1 ILYIES
7 MTISVTYNYSSAPIP
22 NATVYVTF
30 DGSGQRN
37 LTFNAFTQ
45 QWEILLDGVDY
56 LGSQT
61 INVTAMSDGYVT
73 RFEVQTFVVLEDN
86 PVLGSSWIGNIS
98 TTDYATLAPL
108 TITLTMSNG
117 TSITDATVSF
127 TVFGTPYSLS
137 IGPGGLYTF
146 NINPTETRGIE
157 TFIVSAVRTG
167 YVSDQISLNLTV
179 EATTSLDFRNL
190 FSAEYEEWNLTIE
203 ARYLDTFYSTPIT
216 NATVTVTL
224 DGTDY
229 VLTYL
234 AGVYTIE
241 IVLDLD
247 PGDYTIYVSAIA
259 EYAAFAT
266 NQAAFTVHPKEVVS
280 LEVTFEGD
288 LIAGQFMEILATLR
302 DNNSDPIQGE
312 TIRFEVTVYF
322 DNGTVVIYNTG
333 TMTDSTNTVGVA
345 SVGFQVPIGNVNS
358 LTARAFY
365 DGSRT
370 RWATDVSEE
379 ASVGV
384 SPISLLL
391 AFFTSDIGILM
402 IFSIAILGAVAAG
415 YNRVVKPKKKAVKV
429 GLANQLQMFE
439 DLDTV
444 QHFMAV
450 YLDRGTCVFYHP
462 FTEERIQPD
471 LISGF
476 ISAITSVYGE
486 IKGDGVRGT
495 LEEIQYQGLRL
506 NSYSGQYIIGILI
519 LGGEMTPLLRER
531 LQFFVELFENQYD
544 HELDGWAG
552 AVDCFDPEWV
562 VSNLNSAFNYS
573 WHLPHKFGPTQK
585 VSKTETKILDYI
597 GAVRD
602 ERSEFY
608 IKNLLAP
615 LSEMLDMTP
624 AQVLDQLL
632 LLEDRGVI
640 APIGIQT
647 ILQRQGLGLT
657 DEVDDISAPA
667 ESKPKEVLEY
677 ELVEEPEEDVAEKPK
692 GDQDADPM
700 EAFVQDVESILEREA
715 EEEKSRDNDK

>member
-1 ILYIES
+1 
-7 MTISVTYNYSSAPIP
+7 M
-22 NATVYVTF
+22 
-30 DGSGQRN
+30 D
-37 LTFNAFTQ
+37 
-45 QWEILLDGVDY
+45 
-56 LGSQT
+56 
-61 INVTAMSDGYVT
+61 
-73 RFEVQTFVVLEDN
+73 
-86 PVLGSSWIGNIS
+86 
-98 TTDYATLAPL
+98 
-108 TITLTMSNG
+108 
-117 TSITDATVSF
+117 
-127 TVFGTPYSLS
+127 
-137 IGPGGLYTF
+137 
-146 NINPTETRGIE
+146 
-157 TFIVSAVRTG
+157 
-167 YVSDQISLNLTV
+167 
-179 EATTSLDFRNL
+179 ATTSLSFRNL
-190 FSAEYEEWNLTIE
+190 VSTEYEGWNLTLE
-203 ARYLDTFYSTPIT
+203 VRYLDTVNSSAILD
-216 NATVTVTL
+216 ALVTVTL

-229 VLTYL
+229 ILLYSSGFYIL
-234 AGVYTIE
+234 E
-241 IVLDLD
+241 ITLDSD
-247 PGDYTIYVSAIA
+247 PGDYTIYVTASA
-259 EYAAFAT
+259 EYAADAS
-266 NQAAFTVHPKEVVS
+266 NQDTLTIHPKFVVN
-280 LEVTFEGD
+280 LEVTFDGD
-288 LIAGQFMEILATLR
+288 LVAGQFMEVLATLTR
-302 DNNSDPIQGE
+302 NDSGNAISGE
-312 TIRFEVTVYF
+312 TIRFEISVYF
-322 DNGTVVIYNTG
+322 DNGTVVVYNAG
-333 TMTDSTNTVGVA
+333 TLTDSTNTLGVA
-345 SVGFQVPIGNVNS
+345 SVGFEVPFGNVNS
-358 LTARAFY
+358 LTARAIY

-370 RWATDVSEE
+370 RWSTEVSEE
-379 ASVGV
+379 ANVGV

-415 YNRVVKPKKKAVKV
+415 YNRVVKPKKKAVKA
-429 GLANQLQMFE
+429 GLTNQLQMFE

-462 FTEERIQPD
+462 FTDERIQPD

-519 LGGEMTPLLRER
+519 LEGEMTPLLRER
-531 LQFFVELFENQYD
+531 LQFFIELFENQYD
-544 HELDGWAG
+544 NDLDGWAG

-657 DEVDDISAPA
+657 DEVDDKSVTVEPQ
-667 ESKPKEVLEY
+667 PKEVLEY
-677 ELVEEPEEDVAEKPK
+677 ELVEEPEDDIAEEPK

-700 EAFVQDVESILEREA
+700 EAFVQDVESILEKEA
-715 EEEKSRDNDK
+715 EEENSRDNDK